1 MLEERLEKHIE
12 LLIKR
17 YPELD
22 EIKEN
27 LIKAYLL
34 LEQCIENGGKILI
47 AGNGGSAADAEHI
60 VGN

>member
-22 EIKEN
+22 GMQEDCQNKN
-27 LIKAYLL
+27 AK
-34 LEQCIENGGKILI
+34 N
-47 AGNGGSAADAEHI
+47 
-60 VGN
+60 